1 MDLVKIAEEAFACG
15 KEHPSFVVVT
25 LLPYLT
31 VSKRVTKSVSSNS
44 AEMLSV
50 SRVTVTK
57 SISTVRKMSGNVRC
71 GKNFPHRVAF
81 HRRDCSEPSR

>member
-1 MDLVKIAEEAFACG
+1 MDLVKIAEEAFASG
-15 KEHPSFVVVT
+15 KEHPKFKSGDTITVA
-25 LLPYLT
+25 YLT

-57 SISTVRKMSGNVRC
+57 SVSRFVKC
-71 GKNFPHRVAF
+71 RVM
-81 HRRDCSEPSR
+81 

>member
-15 KEHPSFVVVT
+15 KEHPEFRSGDTV
-25 LLPYLT
+25 T

-57 SISTVRKMSGNVRC
+57 SVSRFVKC
-71 GKNFPHRVAF
+71 RVM
-81 HRRDCSEPSR
+81 